1 MNAFPISAAEKI
13 RILIADNSRI
23 HTQLLSDALERD
35 PDLSVVGW
43 DGNVSKLVSAA
54 AAQDVDVLAIGSA
67 LNGRFSE
74 SLDVVRELR
83 RVSPETKTV
92 MLLDSHK
99 KEDVINAFRAGAR
112 GIFSRDS
119 SVEMFRKCMHR
130 VHQGEIWADTR
141 GVSLAI
147 DALAATPVL
156 RAVNKNGVNLLSKRE
171 LEVVQCLAQGLTNR
185 EIAEKMG
192 LSQHTV
198 KNYLFRVF
206 DKLGVSSRIELL
218 FLTLSQG
225 NNSDA
230 AMLHEVSKNVFEN
243 QHDDNAMALFEKAAR
258 KGLPAAQLALAQLYF
273 ARQAQPDDL
282 EQAYTWYLIATERA
296 SQNKAILRERLAP
309 QQIQNAQQSAS
320 LYLTRMNRKPAPA
333 TDRDDDVPS
342 SGRSSRQ
349 NMEASN

>member
-1 MNAFPISAAEKI
+1 MNALPISAAVTI

-23 HTQLLSDALERD
+23 HTQLLADALERD

-43 DGNVSKLVSAA
+43 DGNVSKLVSVAA
-54 AAQDVDVLAIGSA
+54 SQDVDVLAIGSA
-67 LNGRFSE
+67 LNGRFSD

-83 RVSPETKTV
+83 RISPETKAV
-92 MLLDSHK
+92 ILLDSHK
-99 KEDVINAFRAGAR
+99 KEDVINAFRAGAK

-130 VHQGEIWADTR
+130 VHQGEIWADTL
-141 GVSLAI
+141 GISLAI
-147 DALAATPVL
+147 DALTATPVL
-156 RAVNKNGVNLLSKRE
+156 RAVGKNGVNLLSKRE

-218 FLTLSQG
+218 FMTLSQG
-225 NNSDA
+225 NNSDD
-230 AMLHEVSKNVFEN
+230 AMLHEVSKNVFEDR
-243 QHDDNAMALFEKAAR
+243 HDDAAMALFEKAAR

-273 ARQAQPDDL
+273 ARQAQPNDL
-282 EQAYTWYLIATERA
+282 EQAYTWYLIAMERA
-296 SQNKAILRERLAP
+296 SQNKAVLRGMLTP
-309 QQIQNAQQSAS
+309 QQLQRAQHSAS
-320 LYLTRMNRKPAPA
+320 ECLTRMNQRLAQA
-333 TDRDDDVPS
+333 ADRNDNVPS
-342 SGRSSRQ
+342 SRRASKQ
-349 NMEASN
+349 NLEARN